1 MRFIDDYMH
10 YGHFI
15 MSQIGMRLLPV
26 VPFIMR
32 VATAD
37 TQISNCTIPKDAFI
51 LMSIFNL
58 HRVSKIVIDYIIILE
73 LKFVDL
79 SLKSY
84 SKYSSGVIFGVKMR
98 TNLIQIIFW
107 QKMSVNDI
115 HSLFFHFRLDH
126 AIA

>member
-1 MRFIDDYMH
+1 MKFIDDYTH

-15 MSQIGMRLLPV
+15 MSKIGMRLLPV

-58 HRVSKIVIDYIIILE
+58 HRVSGIVVDYITVLE

-84 SKYSSGVIFGVKMR
+84 SK
-98 TNLIQIIFW
+98 
-107 QKMSVNDI
+107 
-115 HSLFFHFRLDH
+115 
-126 AIA
+126 